1 MSTAS
6 LFPNHQKSRF
16 LEITG
21 QRYRAMQVRLQ
32 RKNLPPPPFTL
43 AQLRTYL
50 LDVMGDRYDGAM
62 KCRYCGR
69 VCDISEVEL
78 DHEIPL
84 SRGGGLGLDN
94 IGTPCARCNAA
105 KGQSTSE
112 EWTLFMQ
119 FLEKNLPFARADILD
134 RLSKYGKLVSAKRQA
149 EMLARSKGEPTKKR
163 KPGKPPLVAAIEE
176 VF

>member
-21 QRYRAMQVRLQ
+21 QRYRAMQARLQ
-32 RKNLPPPPFTL
+32 RKNLPPAPFSL
-43 AQLRTYL
+43 DQLRNHI
-50 LDVMGDRYDGAM
+50 LDRMGWRYDGGL

-78 DHEIPL
+78 DHVVPII
-84 SRGGGLGLDN
+84 RGGGLGLDN
-94 IGTPCARCNAA
+94 IEAPCAYCNAA
-105 KGQSTSE
+105 KGQATAA
-112 EWTLFMQ
+112 EWDLFMA
-119 FLEKNLPFARADILD
+119 FLEKEIPFARTDILD
-134 RLSKYGKLVSAKRQA
+134 RLAKYGKLVAAKRMA
-149 EMLARSKGEPTKKR
+149 EALARSKGEPTKK
-163 KPGKPPLVAAIEE
+163 KPGKPPLVAAIDE